1 MRNAFYIKF
10 VMLALILGTL
20 ALLLGGDPWGPD

>member
-1 MRNAFYIKF
+1 MRNTFYVKF
-10 VMLALILGTL
+10 VMLALVLGTL